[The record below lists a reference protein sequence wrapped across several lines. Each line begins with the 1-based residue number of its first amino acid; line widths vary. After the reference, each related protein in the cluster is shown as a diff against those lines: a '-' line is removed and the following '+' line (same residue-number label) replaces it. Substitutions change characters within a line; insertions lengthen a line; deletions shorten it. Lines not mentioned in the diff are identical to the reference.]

1 MTMQP
6 LLPRERGG
14 PGAGTS
20 STDNYTTSTAA
31 SSRRRSRNGC
41 LTCKRRK
48 VRCNEQR
55 PRCSHCQRLRYDCE
69 WRDTVPRASQMSQ
82 DAQIPQDSQATEI
95 YSPDARSDSADCTTQ
110 QSMGDPG
117 SDHSPSS
124 AGLFDF
130 AQSIVDGTLDLSSFQ
145 DIYFPPVNL
154 GDFSASMPML
164 GVQQQHQQGDPQ
176 QQHQQQI
183 QDQQQQQQQ
192 QEWLLSAPAPTQSPP
207 EQSIMTIHDL
217 DLSLDLPPILDPIE
231 NGPKCASV
239 KALFHRMATASPM
252 FRAALSAFATIQAST
267 TAARVQ
273 YKPYYD
279 QAAAALG
286 ERVDSGTTSAA
297 NDMRHVLATIFFL
310 TYINLLTGQLEMACA
325 NLEKAH
331 HVIQLAGGVSS
342 LGHVEQRIVS
352 WIRLLDARAA
362 SAGGQ
367 GRLVNDTSGI
377 HYALTPSSTSNVG
390 STSPE
395 SGVNTSNSNNIQ
407 DEDATDG
414 DADTPRS
421 AQEVV
426 YEMLCQPGIVFY
438 QQVQTITVRITRI
451 AHAHRSRGSVED
463 ETEVMAI
470 AATILKDLAALY
482 AQRPAIMDAAVGES
496 AGSDSLLALLAP
508 PLASAII
515 RCYQTYLANFYA
527 CYIHLHRVAHRHLAR
542 SPTVLTAMAKI
553 KSIVHAMADAEGVP
567 ENGGGSHIMVNM
579 LWPLFQWGSEENDA
593 DECRWILKTIRSL
606 HHLVT
611 NANMT
616 ANVLQEIQTRQQEA
630 GGRVDIRSVCLEL
643 FNTTFAIV

>member
-1 MTMQP
+1 MPTTLQSQSQVAQVS
-6 LLPRERGG
+6 E
-14 PGAGTS
+14 S
-20 STDNYTTSTAA
+20 ST
-31 SSRRRSRNGC
+31 
-41 LTCKRRK
+41 
-48 VRCNEQR
+48 
-55 PRCSHCQRLRYDCE
+55 
-69 WRDTVPRASQMSQ
+69 
-82 DAQIPQDSQATEI
+82 
-95 YSPDARSDSADCTTQ
+95 SPAARSDDGTHPSSAPA
-110 QSMGDPG
+110 SNG
-117 SDHSPSS
+117 SPSS
-124 AGLFDF
+124 GLFDF

-145 DIYFPPVNL
+145 DIYFPPVSIN
-154 GDFSASMPML
+154 DFSMPMQ
-164 GVQQQHQQGDPQ
+164 GIQSGDAAQQEQV
-176 QQHQQQI
+176 
-183 QDQQQQQQQ
+183 Q

-207 EQSIMTIHDL
+207 QATHETHESTQSAPSGAMDGAAAPLPLPDI

-273 YKPYYD
+273 YKRYYD
-279 QAAAALG
+279 QAALALG
-286 ERVDSGTTSAA
+286 ERVDSATAGGKQA
-297 NDMRHVLATIFFL
+297 DMRHVLATIFFL

-331 HVIQLAGGVSS
+331 RVIQLAGGVVS
-342 LGHVEQRIVS
+342 LGGVEQRIVS

-367 GRLVNDTSGI
+367 GLLVNDTSGI
-377 HYALTPSSTSNVG
+377 IYPLTPSSG
-390 STSPE
+390 PPE
-395 SGVNTSNSNNIQ
+395 DSNNTNN
-407 DEDATDG
+407 DRGE
-414 DADTPRS
+414 S
-421 AQEVV
+421 ASEQGSSAHEVI

-438 QQVQTITVRITRI
+438 QEVQTITVRITRI

-470 AATILKDLAALY
+470 AANILKDLAALY
-482 AQRPAIMDAAVGES
+482 ARRPAIMDAAVGGNPGE
-496 AGSDSLLALLAP
+496 SDSLVSLLAP
-508 PLASAII
+508 SLASAIV
-515 RCYQTYLANFYA
+515 RSYQTYMANFYA

-542 SPTVLTAMAKI
+542 SQTVLTAMDKI
-553 KSIVHAMADAEGVP
+553 KAMVHAMADGRTDGSSPEGTTS
-567 ENGGGSHIMVNM
+567 GSGNHIMVNM
-579 LWPLFQWGSEENDA
+579 LWPLFLWGSEEDDA

-630 GGRVDIRSVCLEL
+630 GWRVDIRSVCLEL